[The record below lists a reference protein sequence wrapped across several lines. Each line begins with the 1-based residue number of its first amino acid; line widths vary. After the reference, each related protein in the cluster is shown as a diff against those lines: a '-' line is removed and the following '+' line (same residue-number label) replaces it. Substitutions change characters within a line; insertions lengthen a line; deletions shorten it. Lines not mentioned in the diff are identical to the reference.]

1 MLKLTKIKAFLI
13 EIGEITYFARRFFKE
28 LFKKPFEFNELLRQ
42 CYSIGNKSFLL
53 VGVTGFIIGLV
64 ITLQTRPTLEE
75 FGAESWMPSMVSIS
89 IIREIGPVI
98 IALTFAGRIASG
110 IGAELGS
117 MRVTEQIDAME
128 VSGTNP
134 FKYLVV
140 TRILATTLMLPIL
153 VIFGDAIALYGALII
168 EKTKGY
174 VSFQLFFNKVFNA
187 LEFGDIIPATIKTY
201 FFGFAIGLVGCFKGY
216 YCKKGTVGVGL
227 AANSAVVF
235 SSMLLFIIDFI
246 AVFITDIF
254 FEI

>member
-1 MLKLTKIKAFLI
+1 MLVASKIESFFI
-13 EIGEITYFARRFFKE
+13 EIGELTYFAGRFFKE
-28 LFKKPFEFNELLRQ
+28 AVTKPIEFKELLRQ
-42 CYSIGNKSFLL
+42 CYSIGNRSILL

-64 ITLQTRPTLEE
+64 ITMQTRPTLEE

-89 IIREIGPVI
+89 IMREIGPVI

-140 TRILATTLMLPIL
+140 TRVLAATLMLPVL
-153 VIFGDAIALYGALII
+153 VIFGDAIALYGSYIV
-168 EKTKGY
+168 ENVKGD
-174 VSFQLFFNKVFNA
+174 VSFSLYFNKVFNA
-187 LEFGDIIPATIKTY
+187 LAFGDILPAIVKTY

-216 YCKKGTVGVGL
+216 YCEKGTVGVGL

-246 AVFITDIF
+246 AVFITDLF
-254 FEI
+254 FEL